1 MTSRHQTVARFL
13 HVNTPQSC
21 CSRKNTGG
29 RGDFILMI
37 LSDGKILC
45 FKASTALCS
54 FIFTHPAA
62 LKCFFSL
69 SPFWPRCYLAH
80 ICLKRK
86 RSTDYWPS
94 RNISHCVRL
103 LVRCSA
109 RAFREAVLR
118 PEFIFGGGG
127 GFLSAVAS
135 ASSLPGETTFL
146 SLHSHSSAS
155 SRPGETTFL
164 SPAHGRLPLYMRMP

>member
-1 MTSRHQTVARFL
+1 
-13 HVNTPQSC
+13 
-21 CSRKNTGG
+21 
-29 RGDFILMI
+29 MI

-62 LKCFFSL
+62 LKWFFSL

-127 GFLSAVAS
+127 GFSV
-135 ASSLPGETTFL
+135 
-146 SLHSHSSAS
+146 
-155 SRPGETTFL
+155 R
-164 SPAHGRLPLYMRMP
+164 SPAPAASQARPPSSHCIATAALAAVQARPPSSPQLTAGCLYTCACRDFAPGSQQ